1 MIIQYIN
8 HILNIFFLNIRKIDI
23 NESEEHSK
31 NIVYDLLKDT
41 YYKDSYEI
49 NTYRRKYLV
58 LLKEQ

>member
-1 MIIQYIN
+1 LIIQYIN